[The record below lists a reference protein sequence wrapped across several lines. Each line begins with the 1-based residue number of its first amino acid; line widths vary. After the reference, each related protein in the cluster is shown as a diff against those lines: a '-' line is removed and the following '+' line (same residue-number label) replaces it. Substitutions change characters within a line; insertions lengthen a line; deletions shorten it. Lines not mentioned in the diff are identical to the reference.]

1 MYSGKQAAIELLN
14 ENFSNIQESDLVF
27 PLWLYKGLICEG
39 GTLYLLESELV
50 YLENTTIEIV
60 DSIYFSSP
68 NETVPVGLND
78 NPNDELGRP
87 EQEVFYLEFDYRED
101 GMINEQKWQVI
112 GRNQMRYQFSYDKPN
127 RLTGA
132 TFAEQLSAGSW
143 TAENRYGLVSVAY
156 DLDGNI
162 TSLKRNGPM
171 DLCSNGQPAY
181 GLIDDLQYRKG
192 DEPNRIAAITDRAG
206 ERGYDNSR
214 GPDFDYDAN
223 GNVTATRG
231 FTVSYNLLNL
241 PKEITSN
248 EGEMQIIYDASGRKL
263 EKRGG
268 EENIIYV
275 GNVELGDNA
284 NRLNH
289 AEGRAVDGR
298 VEYFVKDHLG
308 NTRLTLRD
316 TDGDRRVERTGD
328 PETEEV
334 LSEHHYY
341 PCLRQAGIRHAVGG
355 ELV

>member
-1 MYSGKQAAIELLN
+1 
-14 ENFSNIQESDLVF
+14 
-27 PLWLYKGLICEG
+27 
-39 GTLYLLESELV
+39 
-50 YLENTTIEIV
+50 
-60 DSIYFSSP
+60 
-68 NETVPVGLND
+68 
-78 NPNDELGRP
+78 
-87 EQEVFYLEFDYRED
+87 
-101 GMINEQKWQVI
+101 
-112 GRNQMRYQFSYDKPN
+112 
-127 RLTGA
+127 
-132 TFAEQLSAGSW
+132 
-143 TAENRYGLVSVAY
+143 
-156 DLDGNI
+156 
-162 TSLKRNGPM
+162 
-171 DLCSNGQPAY
+171 
-181 GLIDDLQYRKG
+181 
-192 DEPNRIAAITDRAG
+192 
-206 ERGYDNSR
+206 
-214 GPDFDYDAN
+214 
-223 GNVTATRG
+223 
-231 FTVSYNLLNL
+231 
-241 PKEITSN
+241 
-248 EGEMQIIYDASGRKL
+248 MQIIYDASGRKL